1 MAGDTAVA
9 EAALPPS
16 VPPGGRMSDQGA
28 QGGMTERVKSEGLEI
43 ALALSGGG
51 ARAMAFHL
59 GVLRYL
65 AEQGLLERICRVS
78 TVSGGSLLVGLMF
91 HQCGMRWPSSDKFK
105 EQVYDPLRGEMCS
118 RSLAWA
124 TIRQLLLPWNWVHL
138 LSRANLVAKVLRG
151 WGIKQCLE
159 DLPCH
164 PEWSINGTTAENG
177 RRFRFKRDSIGDWQF
192 GYAQGGKFPLAKAMA
207 VSAAFPGLIGPL
219 SIKTKV
225 FAWKKRKV
233 WDVSTPEEPVT
244 LPFKHLHLYDGG
256 VYDNLG
262 LEPYFD
268 VGRQQPKIKDV
279 VIYISDAGA
288 PLTVDKT
295 SFISLFRAKRLADIM
310 SEQSR
315 TLRVRS
321 FFQYLERSPVAGA
334 YTYIATKIQGGNESH
349 AELARSFPTNLS
361 RMKPEQFDAIAGHG
375 YAVAQ
380 DVERQ
385 YGLISRLKS

>member
-1 MAGDTAVA
+1 MKEPTK
-9 EAALPPS
+9 
-16 VPPGGRMSDQGA
+16 SD
-28 QGGMTERVKSEGLEI
+28 SIEI

-91 HQCGMRWPSSDKFK
+91 HQCDMRWPSSEKFK
-105 EQVYDPLRGEMCS
+105 EQVYDPLRAEMCS
-118 RSLAWA
+118 RSIAWA
-124 TIRQLLLPWNWVHL
+124 TICQLFLPWNWVHL
-138 LSRANLVAKVLRG
+138 LSRANLVAKVLQG

-159 DLPCH
+159 DLPCR

-219 SIKTKV
+219 SIKTKG

-233 WDVSTPEEPVT
+233 WDVSAPEEPVT
-244 LPFKHLHLYDGG
+244 LLFKHLHLYDGG

-262 LEPYFD
+262 LEPYYD
-268 VGRQQPKIKDV
+268 VGRQQSKIKDIT
-279 VIYISDAGA
+279 IYVSDAGA
-288 PLTVDKT
+288 PLAIDKA

-334 YTYIATKIQGGNESH
+334 YTYIATKIQGGNEAQ

-385 YGLISRLKS
+385 YGLISRLKL